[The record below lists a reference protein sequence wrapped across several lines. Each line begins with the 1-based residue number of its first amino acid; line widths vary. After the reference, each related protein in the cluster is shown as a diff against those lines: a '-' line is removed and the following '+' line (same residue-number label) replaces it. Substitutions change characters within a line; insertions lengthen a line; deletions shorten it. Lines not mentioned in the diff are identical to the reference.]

1 MKKYFKFV
9 MAVLAVSALASC
21 TDEFMDNQS
30 RLNVHEGDLVAAL
43 PSDDSGEGVVTRVAV
58 VDGMKGQFVW
68 SDDDEIQVY
77 ELNNLKYQAY
87 KLTEGAGSEV
97 GVFAPNGGT
106 GGGGSDQKY
115 AVTQR
120 GGSKD
125 IYGISATTNAK
136 GEPKPLL
143 TAFIAPDYE
152 LETIDAVGNK
162 QAYVVPT
169 PLWGPATINA
179 DNTISVGFKKLTAML
194 KIDLQQ
200 LAAGTQAIMLTT
212 HNGAEFGDGDT
223 PVNYTLTRGSGEKLS
238 GYFNAILDEN
248 EPLRKVVLKND
259 EALNNSDTIRVD
271 ITKIVTA
278 FGENTVVYIPIVA
291 QHYDKLTLFGV
302 ISDNIEPYKWD
313 KVQILKEWTDETF
326 YNNETIPLMAETQVL
341 DLTDPTHWND
351 GKIVSE
357 RIAGAIDG
365 RHTLRVKIDP
375 SQWIYPNNSFL
386 YIVNDRIKTPK
397 GQNNNV
403 EIEIVQPIGHKFTV
417 AETKMTAH
425 DPLAPYVYWDQFNY
439 DYTYDFPTCATL
451 QELDGYGNKQME
463 KRRKITLTFP
473 EGNLDDL
480 DIITPTSAVEVKL
493 GDDFEANIQAFTCA
507 RYGNGVSGY
516 DDEED
521 IYSYSGAAGDDE
533 LTNLYNSKDA
543 SLILSG
549 GHYFTSQVDIMPNN
563 RGDVYLYDDNTRVD
577 ELRYMYREN
586 IGNLRLSDALVD
598 DIIYYDGVESAYVAE
613 HVSIFTTGAAAIKQI
628 LGEGGGPLIDVNKV
642 KVYAYWT
649 GTGDH
654 ATGKTSGKAL
664 TDYALAEDF
673 DQSEI
678 FTAAQL
684 QGVGLCAGL
693 VEGGGS
699 GDILYPDGVTTKA
712 ISALNKVYDYKIS
725 DLVANIWLGGEY
737 YPWVGAQ
744 VAKLKGTIANLGDLT
759 DRSIVDGTAPE
770 YDEQKLAS
778 DVTIDF
784 NNKTLKKMKL
794 SFDDPNQLDPHSCC
808 ECGPKYLRIA
818 EDLGLIRCIM
828 TTGYATVENINA
840 LNDVEIFTSLPISNV
855 GSVVGEIMADGGIDY
870 ENIAVT
876 NPRIFVAGNNVGGNV
891 GHMRSNGGDIYIGG
905 VLSGQEVGELGLLA
919 GEKVNAHEIGVTA
932 AIADELKEVALDDK
946 DGMVFVASEG
956 KKSSTIKNVGGLV
969 GSIETTAALT
979 SEFTTSHLSFIAGY
993 KGMNVGGLYG
1003 NVQYNDES
1011 TIHTYTGKAT
1021 QIYGYGYAIDVPF
1034 IYATEQVKNEWT
1046 LKASGFNVGGM
1057 VGNIQGS
1064 DDLHID
1070 GRVRAQ
1076 GFIYAQ
1082 NQKAGGLIGHKK
1094 VYGSTYISSEQD
1106 GTADRTNVKVTR
1118 LEADNGYVGGLIAYS
1133 AGGDETVIGGGTNEW
1148 YKREIENAGGT
1159 RPVEI
1164 DIDLGMMYAS
1174 FCAGGMIGV
1183 NEDDL
1188 DISAVHRGK
1197 LLNNND
1203 EQVKITVKIDDIA
1216 NTWAPGDFEGT
1227 AKKTYLTYSWTDR
1240 RKYCGTFG
1248 ILIGLKQADVQIYDR
1263 MKNEMY
1269 PYNTYFDIKGSA
1281 VTSTTDAKKV
1291 MSLKKTWKATKFF
1304 TDDLKDKVYFYKH
1317 DEVINTLGLHDKK
1330 YWGDVNGYVGY
1341 AKESGGYKINYD
1353 NMFGDQHY
1361 NVFTAY
1367 GE

>member
-21 TDEFMDNQS
+21 TDELMDNQS
-30 RLNVHEGDLVAAL
+30 KLNVQEGDLVAAL
-43 PSDDSGEGVVTRVAV
+43 PAEDSGEGDATRVAV
-58 VDGMKGQFVW
+58 VDNGAGQFVW
-68 SDDDEIQVY
+68 SDGDEIQVY

-87 KLTEGAGSEV
+87 KLKEGAGQEVGVFEQKEGTGGAGSE
-97 GVFAPNGGT
+97 
-106 GGGGSDQKY
+106 QKY

-125 IYGISATTNAK
+125 IYGISATTNAAGK
-136 GEPKPLL
+136 PKPLL

-152 LETIDAVGNK
+152 LETIDAMGTN
-162 QAYVVPT
+162 AYVVPT

-194 KIDLQQ
+194 KVDLQQ

-212 HNGAEFGDGDT
+212 HNGAEFGDGT
-223 PVNYTLTRGSGEKLS
+223 GTYTLTKGSGEKLS
-238 GYFNAILDEN
+238 GYFNAVLDEN
-248 EPLRKVVLKND
+248 AALRNVVLKND
-259 EALNNSDTIRVD
+259 PALNNSDTIRVD

-302 ISDNIEPYKWD
+302 MSDNIQPYKWD
-313 KVQILKEWTDETF
+313 DVQILKEWNDQTF
-326 YNNETIPLMAETQVL
+326 YNTETIPVLAETQVL
-341 DLTDPTHWND
+341 DLTDPTHFND

-365 RHTLRVKIDP
+365 LHTLRVKIDP
-375 SQWIYPNNSFL
+375 SQWTSNPDFL
-386 YIVNDRIKTPK
+386 YIVSEKIKKPLGT
-397 GQNNNV
+397 NNNV
-403 EIEIVQPIGHKFTV
+403 EIEIVRPITREFTV
-417 AETKMTAH
+417 AEALTTQH
-425 DPLAPYVYWDQFNY
+425 DPTSPYVYWDAFNY
-439 DYTYDFPTCATL
+439 DYTYDFATCATL
-451 QELDGYGNKQME
+451 QERDGYGVKQME

-473 EGNLDDL
+473 EGNDEVLN
-480 DIITPTSAVEVKL
+480 IITPTSAVEV
-493 GDDFEANIQAFTCA
+493 NISENFKEKINAFTCA
-507 RYGNGVSGY
+507 RYGKGVSGY
-516 DDEED
+516 DDEQD
-521 IYSYSGAAGDDE
+521 TYNYSGAGTDNQ

-543 SLILSG
+543 SFILSG
-549 GHYFTSQVDIMPNN
+549 GKSFLGNVNIQPNN
-563 RGDVYLYDDNTRVD
+563 RGDVFIYDDNTRVQR
-577 ELRYMYREN
+577 LRYLSN
-586 IGNLRLSDALVD
+586 QNLGNLRISDALVD
-598 DIIYYDGVESAYVAE
+598 HIVYVEGVESYYEAN
-613 HVSIFTTGAAAIKQI
+613 HVSIFTTGAAAIKTI
-628 LGEGGGPLIDVNKV
+628 TGKSGAPIDANKV

-664 TDYALAEDF
+664 SDLALALGF

-684 QGVGLCAGL
+684 QGIGLCAGL
-693 VEGGGS
+693 VEGGSTDEITLNNGS
-699 GDILYPDGVTTKA
+699 TKKIA
-712 ISALNKVYDYKIS
+712 DLTPVYNYRIS

-744 VAKLKGTIANLGDLT
+744 VAKLKGDLNEQGLT
-759 DRSIVDGTAPE
+759 DRTIVDGTAPE
-770 YDEQKLAS
+770 YDEQKLS
-778 DVTIDF
+778 QSVSIDF

-828 TTGYATVENINA
+828 TKGYATVTNINA
-840 LNDVEIFTSLPISNV
+840 LNDVLIETTLPISNV
-855 GSVVGEIMADGGIDY
+855 GSVVGEIMADYGISY
-870 ENIAVT
+870 YNIAVT
-876 NPRIFVAGNNVGGNV
+876 NPRIFVAGDNVGGNV
-891 GHMRSNGGDIYIGG
+891 GHMRSKSGSVYIEH
-905 VLSGQEVGELGLLA
+905 VLTGQEVAEPGLLV
-919 GEKVNAHEIGVTA
+919 GDDVNKHEIGVTA
-932 AIADELKEVALDDK
+932 AIADELKEVALADN
-946 DGMVFVASEG
+946 DGMVYVASEG
-956 KKSSTIKNVGGLV
+956 RKSSTIKNVGGLV
-969 GSIETTAALT
+969 GSIEAPVGNLN
-979 SEFTTSHLSFIAGY
+979 SYYTTSHLSFIAGY

-1003 NVQYNDES
+1003 NVEYAYES
-1011 TIHTYTGKAT
+1011 YIHTYTGKAT
-1021 QIYGYGYAIDVPF
+1021 QLYGRGWAIDVPF
-1034 IYATEQVKNEWT
+1034 IYATELAKNEWT
-1046 LKASGFNVGGM
+1046 LKRSGYNVGGM
-1057 VGNIQGS
+1057 VGNIEGS
-1064 DDLHID
+1064 SNLHID

-1094 VYGSTYISSEQD
+1094 VYATTFISSEQD
-1106 GTADRTNVKVTR
+1106 GTADRTDVKVTR

-1133 AGGDETVIGGGTNEW
+1133 AGSAAGAWPGVRIGGGTNEW
-1148 YKREIENAGGT
+1148 YKRTIENAGGT

-1164 DIDLGMMYAS
+1164 NIDLGMMYAS

-1183 NEDDL
+1183 NEDAL

-1197 LLNNND
+1197 LVNNND

-1216 NTWAPGDFEGT
+1216 NTWAAADFEGT

-1248 ILIGLKQADVQIYDR
+1248 ILIGLKQAPVQIYDR
-1263 MKNEMY
+1263 YKNEMY
-1269 PYNTYFDIKGSA
+1269 PINTYFDIKGNA
-1281 VTSTTDAKKV
+1281 VTNKTSAEKI
-1291 MSLKKTWKATKFF
+1291 MSLKKTWEATKFF
-1304 TDDLKDKVYFYKH
+1304 TDALKDKVYFYKH
-1317 DEVINTLGLHDKK
+1317 DEVVNTLGLHDKK
-1330 YWGDVNGYVGY
+1330 YWGDINGYVGY
-1341 AKESGGYKINYD
+1341 AKESGGYRINYD
-1353 NMFGDQHY
+1353 DMFGDQHY